1 MDPVMREL
9 NMRNLSKYLDGDIYV
24 EIYKKSS
31 DTENLIEEG
40 EIDELRSKGV
50 FDDADWALL
59 PIGPNSIV
67 SDDGMLV
74 IVLQ

>member
-1 MDPVMREL
+1 MDSAMREL
-9 NMRNLSKYLDGDIYV
+9 NMRNLSKYLGGDIYV
-24 EIYKKSS
+24 EIYKKSP
-31 DTENLIEEG
+31 DPENLIEEG

-50 FDDADWALL
+50 FNNSDWALI